1 MQRFTYDCDGG
12 SIAIGTAQ
20 CRVCLPN
27 EYGDGEFNVFITD
40 KGEKPD
46 MLGGVTTDLSNWFF
60 LGCAEGN
67 EINVYNYD
75 CLTEEQL
82 KNGNGVLITLSGR
95 YGIRCMKNDGD
106 IWLEKWV

>member
-12 SIAIGTAQ
+12 SIAIGTSK

-27 EYGDGEFNVFITD
+27 EYGDGEFNVFITEKD
-40 KGEKPD
+40 EKPD
-46 MLGGVTTDLSNWFF
+46 MLGGVTTDSNNWSF
-60 LGCAEGN
+60 LGCAEGD

-75 CLTEEQL
+75 CLNTEEQL
-82 KNGNGVLITLSGR
+82 KNGVLITLSGR

-106 IWLEKWV
+106 IWLEKWA